1 MAEELTYEKVQDTL
15 NDAPAAARA
24 LAAVFQQA
32 ALEYVGPLEMFLE
45 VLGLKENIPA
55 SWLVQPVMTLAQK
68 HFGKISREEWIR
80 LYDDMEALEAIL
92 EAHPEIRENY
102 EAAKAPENDL
112 PSFEDVIAGLD
123 LEMPES

>member
-1 MAEELTYEKVQDTL
+1 MAEELTYEKVQSTL
-15 NDAPAAARA
+15 NDAPAAAKA

-32 ALEYVGPLEMFLE
+32 AMEYVGPLEMFLE

-68 HFGKISREEWIR
+68 HFGKISREEWIQ
-80 LYDDMEALEAIL
+80 LYDDMEQLEAIL

-102 EAAKAPENDL
+102 ESASAPEPSL
-112 PSFEDVIAGLD
+112 PTFDEVIAGLD
-123 LEMPES
+123 LDVPSF